1 MVPMSTSD
9 DQVRFTILE
18 LLYNRKENNPAGSGV
33 DRAIIQDAL
42 KLDEKQLDSN
52 MSYLEEK
59 SLVSLV
65 RLSGSQWTF
74 AKITVD
80 GVDVIENKERYADKF
95 SFTQTAT
102 SHASDGSQGFSKI
115 LKSQTNFP
123 EQLSDAFKQALDQ
136 VRVSTLPVKE
146 REKIEKQLRSLEK
159 ELQKTPKTD
168 LAVIQRDWEWLKKN
182 ANSSTQY
189 ISNVV
194 LEAIKIALAI
204 Q

>member
-1 MVPMSTSD
+1 MSISD
-9 DQVRFTILE
+9 DQVRFNILE

-42 KLDEKQLDSN
+42 KLDEKQLDNN

-65 RLSGSQWTF
+65 RLSRSQWMF

-80 GVDVIENKERYADKF
+80 GVDVIENKERYTDKF
-95 SFTQTAT
+95 SFTQAAT
-102 SHASDGSQGFSKI
+102 SHASDGSEDFSKI
-115 LKSQTNFP
+115 LKSQTKFP
-123 EQLSDAFKQALDQ
+123 EQLSDAFKRALDQ